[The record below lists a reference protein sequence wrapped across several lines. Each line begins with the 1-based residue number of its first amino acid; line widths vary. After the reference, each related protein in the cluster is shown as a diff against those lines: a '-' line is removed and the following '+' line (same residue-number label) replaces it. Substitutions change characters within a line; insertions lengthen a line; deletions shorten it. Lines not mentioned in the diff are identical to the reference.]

1 MHMNTINISQKRM
14 IQLLFSMDFK
24 DTFTTYFMHFYEI
37 IFFHLYEVQPYT
49 ILR

>member
-1 MHMNTINISQKRM
+1 M

-24 DTFTTYFMHFYEI
+24 DTFATYFMYFMRLY
-37 IFFHLYEVQPYT
+37 FFHLYEVQPYT